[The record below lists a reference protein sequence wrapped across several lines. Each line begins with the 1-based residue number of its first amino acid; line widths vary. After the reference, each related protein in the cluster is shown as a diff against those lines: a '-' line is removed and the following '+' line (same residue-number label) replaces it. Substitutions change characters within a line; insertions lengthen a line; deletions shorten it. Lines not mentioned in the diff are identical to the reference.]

1 MTLYGLP
8 FCDDGFQSESFNF
21 HSNGLQEACLYK
33 AKKGM
38 KRGLEANQ
46 RAECKGLSTL
56 TKVFAFLGPWAYSYQ
71 FTSSLQAF
79 L

>member
-1 MTLYGLP
+1 MA
-8 FCDDGFQSESFNF
+8 CHSVMMGFNLRALTSIAT
-21 HSNGLQEACLYK
+21 GLQEACLYK

-38 KRGLEANQ
+38 KRGLEENQ